1 MLFFALKL
9 HGAGV
14 FALFEHLFIGLQ
26 YRHFYFGVFV
36 AGCRHLLLFRQARL
50 DGLEVFQLQFG
61 VDDFLVADGVDAAI
75 DMADVVVFKTAQH
88 MDDGVGL
95 ADVAQKLVAKTLAL
109 GGSLDK
115 ACNIH
120 YLAGGGN
127 YSSGMDYLCQTGE
140 TLVGHGDDAHIGFY
154 RTERKVGCLC
164 LGT

>member
-1 MLFFALKL
+1 
-9 HGAGV
+9 
-14 FALFEHLFIGLQ
+14 
-26 YRHFYFGVFV
+26 
-36 AGCRHLLLFRQARL
+36 
-50 DGLEVFQLQFG
+50 
-61 VDDFLVADGVDAAI
+61 
-75 DMADVVVFKTAQH
+75 